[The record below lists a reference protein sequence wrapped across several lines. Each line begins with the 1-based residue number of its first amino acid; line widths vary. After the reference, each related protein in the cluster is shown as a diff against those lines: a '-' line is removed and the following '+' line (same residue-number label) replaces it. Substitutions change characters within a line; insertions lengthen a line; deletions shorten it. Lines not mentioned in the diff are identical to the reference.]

1 MKQIFNLKSYLTFL
15 SRNKVYT
22 AINVFG
28 LSVSLMFVILL
39 VVFVQQ
45 EYSVDTQ
52 HAKGDRIYLFAVQGG
67 IANSPGEEGRI
78 QCETSAGLG
87 PEFMKRIP
95 GIESTCAVSFSPG
108 SKVWLS
114 EDETMRAD
122 FLYADTTFYQMFD
135 FELTQGDKLSVLS
148 QPENVIVSEAF
159 AHALFGDKDPMG
171 RHVRIDEKTSAVVAG
186 VFSTL
191 GNTALKQPDLILPLS
206 QAIKKDSTLLNYRN
220 NLGSVEL
227 FLLAKEGND
236 LSTRTAQFYKL
247 LKEIAPNFFNSKAWA
262 MKPAILPLK
271 GLYLSKS
278 ESYMSRRGDAKMVR
292 IFTFVALIIL
302 LFSVMNYINL
312 TVAQSGYRAREMA
325 SRRLFGA
332 QRSEIVLKLITESV
346 ALCLLSLAIG
356 LALALWLAPYI
367 GKLLNGTIDLSVLT
381 NLQFPIALLML
392 TIFIGILAGI
402 IPAIIQSRA
411 KPIEVVRG
419 TFHKTT
425 RMFFSRVFIIV
436 QNVITIALIA
446 SALTIYYQIRHLVN
460 APLGFEH
467 KNVMS
472 LINTR
477 GWWGEDREEFYLAA
491 KLFRDEAMKLP
502 CVEQVALSNNIPF
515 SASNNGYHLNGKNY
529 WFTVFHV
536 DENWLPMLGIKIEK
550 DYQVSGDGLAYV
562 NRHLMDEIGL
572 KPDARDW
579 LPDGDEGDGKREL
592 LHGIIDNFRV
602 GDIND
607 AAYDTRGIVVHVWHN
622 VDKAPMSRWLIK
634 LKGDPEEASQQV
646 LALYKKLFKE
656 DFYDFGGLLPIFIDQ
671 QIALLYESQQRL
683 LNVVALF
690 AVIAV
695 LISLMGLI
703 AMSTYFIQ
711 QRRKEIA
718 IRKVYGSTSRQI
730 WSSLVR
736 TFLLYVGIAFVIAAP
751 IVWHFM
757 GDWLSEF
764 NYRIQLWP
772 WILVAGFTCFIIS
785 FAAVFIQSFLASNEN
800 PINHIKDNG

>member
-1 MKQIFNLKSYLTFL
+1 MKQVFNLKSYLTFL

-45 EYSVDTQ
+45 EYSVDAQ
-52 HAKGDRIYLFAVQGG
+52 HSKLDRIYLFAVQGG
-67 IANSPGEEGRI
+67 MSNPMGEEGRI

-87 PEFMKRIP
+87 PEFMRRIP

-135 FELTQGDKLSVLS
+135 FELTRGDRLSVLS
-148 QPENVIVSEAF
+148 QPENVIVSETF
-159 AHALFGDKDPMG
+159 AHTLFGDKDPIG
-171 RHVRIDEKTSAVVAG
+171 RHVRIDETTSAVVAG

-191 GNTALKQPDLILPLS
+191 GNTVLKQPDLILPLS
-206 QAIKKDSTLLNYRN
+206 QAIKKDSSLLNYRN

-227 FLLAKEGND
+227 YLLAKEGND
-236 LSTRTAQFYKL
+236 LRSKTAQFGKL
-247 LKEIAPNFFNSKAWA
+247 LKEISPIFFASKTWT

-271 GLYLSKS
+271 GLYLSKT

-302 LFSVMNYINL
+302 LFAVMNYINL

-356 LALALWLAPYI
+356 LGLALWLAPYV
-367 GKLLNGTIDLSVLT
+367 GKLLNASLMMERLLLPVNIVSILGVVL
-381 NLQFPIALLML
+381 L
-392 TIFIGILAGI
+392 IGILAGI

-419 TFHKTT
+419 TFRKTT
-425 RMFFSRVFIIV
+425 RMLFSRVFIIV

-446 SALTIYYQIRHLVN
+446 AALTIYFQIRHMVN
-460 APLGFEH
+460 APLGFKHE
-467 KNVMS
+467 NVMS
-472 LINTR
+472 LINTTR
-477 GWWGEDREEFYLAA
+477 WWDDREESLRTS
-491 KLFRDEAMKLP
+491 KLFRDELKKLP
-502 CVEQVALSNNIPF
+502 CVEQVALCNNIPF
-515 SASNNGYHLNGKNY
+515 SAGSNGYDLNGKTY
-529 WFTVFHV
+529 WFSVFHV

-602 GDIND
+602 YDIND
-607 AAYDTRGIVVHVWHN
+607 ATYDTRGIVVHVWHN

-634 LKGDPEEASQQV
+634 LKGDPDEASQQV
-646 LALYKKLFKE
+646 LALYRKLFKE

-690 AVIAV
+690 AAIAV

-736 TFLLYVGIAFVIAAP
+736 TFLLYVGIAFIIAAP
-751 IVWHFM
+751 IVWHYM